1 MSGASQLAVN
11 GGPKAKTTPYGTG
24 MRYLDN
30 ELKYLKE
37 ALEQNTLFYGYGQMV
52 KRACRKM
59 CEYTSMPHVVACSS
73 GSAAIHLGLIAAGI
87 GPGDEVICTPNTDSG
102 TVLGVI
108 EEGAVPI
115 FCDCDWTLQPTAET
129 VAARI
134 TDRTRAVIVVH
145 LAGMAAPVDDIV
157 ALCEPKGIAVIED
170 CAQSWGTRLH
180 GKLVG
185 TFGLAGCYSV
195 NDFKHISAGDGGFV
209 ALRDEGLYRR
219 VVNYSD
225 KHYDRLYDNEL
236 RQAHHG
242 LNYRMSEL
250 QGAVVCAQ
258 LEKVDAITARHHE
271 LGEMLRKRL
280 RPLKGARVLE
290 PIDDSYATY
299 WWTALFVD
307 ERATTAS
314 RDELVAAIQAEG
326 VSMASGQSYDLI
338 GTRLFQER
346 VARPWLKDQRRMYPF
361 VQPDGREYTYSLD
374 DTPTHKEIL
383 ACGMRGGMNAWYS
396 DNDIEETAAGIL
408 KVFDAYVR

>member
-307 ERATTAS
+307 DQPRRTGRGHTG
-314 RDELVAAIQAEG
+314 RRRLDGVRPELRPDRYEALPGAGGEAVAEG
-326 VSMASGQSYDLI
+326 PEAHVP
-338 GTRLFQER
+338 
-346 VARPWLKDQRRMYPF
+346 VRP
-361 VQPDGREYTYSLD
+361 T
-374 DTPTHKEIL
+374 
-383 ACGMRGGMNAWYS
+383 
-396 DNDIEETAAGIL
+396 
-408 KVFDAYVR
+408 